1 MMARNGTMEDSGFLN
16 NRRHLLHDRDRKSC
30 PGFREVI
37 RAEGIEPPLTRRSPA
52 SSISQSAQ
60 AAVPTL
66 YGVRRY
72 SVASPMM
79 FERVG

>member
-37 RAEGIEPPLTRRSPA
+37 RAEGIEPPLTTRSPL
-52 SSISQSAQ
+52 
-60 AAVPTL
+60 P
-66 YGVRRY
+66 
-72 SVASPMM
+72 
-79 FERVG
+79 